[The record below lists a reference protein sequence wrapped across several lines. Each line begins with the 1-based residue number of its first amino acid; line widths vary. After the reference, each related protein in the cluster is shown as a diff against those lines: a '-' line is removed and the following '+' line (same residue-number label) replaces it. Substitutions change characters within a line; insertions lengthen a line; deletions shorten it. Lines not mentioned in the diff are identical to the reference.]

1 MGKIVRQFIPPTDV
15 SGCNG
20 VEASSDRPIG
30 AHDVHLS
37 LALECGMRPSG
48 KWPRSPQQGL
58 LALVE
63 PQVATLDVW
72 LGCLIRNPK
81 LHHRLEVRLDL
92 LLILPVPQPVVHG
105 LHVAADRGGRHG
117 PVLLRLA
124 ISLRKQ
130 RVFFGLK
137 L

>member
-1 MGKIVRQFIPPTDV
+1 M
-15 SGCNG
+15 
-20 VEASSDRPIG
+20 
-30 AHDVHLS
+30 
-37 LALECGMRPSG
+37 
-48 KWPRSPQQGL
+48 
-58 LALVE
+58 
-63 PQVATLDVW
+63 W

-130 RVFFGLK
+130 RTHLLLEAIWESPTEVVRFGGVLRV
-137 L
+137 LMLQV